1 MVINIFLSTYHFLST
16 IVIGQTGTFYGNR
29 GIDDMSFSK
38 SARSIASILQSWIQ
52 YNAADLT
59 SLQEPFLGDDF
70 DEYWGPRERTWSP
83 PGWGE
88 KPVPAVET
96 PPSVDQQKPWA
107 TCPDCKEHPEALYID
122 CRVAHMLRQY
132 NDPVTGAPVPLLPI
146 TYPFRSRVATADVL
160 PGEDERKSS
169 LKGAP
174 KLVKS
179 AAVRRLLKRW
189 SGHVPVTKR
198 YIRKTVQIIP
208 GPTPKPLKVAE
219 VEVRLL

>member
-1 MVINIFLSTYHFLST
+1 M
-16 IVIGQTGTFYGNR
+16 
-29 GIDDMSFSK
+29 
-38 SARSIASILQSWIQ
+38 
-52 YNAADLT
+52 
-59 SLQEPFLGDDF
+59 GDDF

-88 KPVPAVET
+88 APVAALET

-122 CRVAHMLRQY
+122 CREAHMLRQY
-132 NDPVTGAPVPLLPI
+132 NDPVTGVPVPLLPI

-160 PGEDERKSS
+160 PGEEERKST

-198 YIRKTVQIIP
+198 YAGKKVEIIP
-208 GPTPKPLKVAE
+208 GPRPEPLKAAE
-219 VEVRLL
+219 VEVRKAFTNTFLTASFLTCVCLGLTLRLERIATHDQRPLAMSLDSTSPLWLLRSNRLFLLLPGA